1 MSKLKVLLPW
11 LLVAGGSCLAF
22 WGAWEYAGSRAS
34 QVRAANSWEP
44 TLAAGSV
51 RLLPG
56 DVFARL
62 SIPRLHTAL
71 YVVEGTDHD
80 ELRRGPGHL
89 EGTAMPGDGGNCVIA
104 GHRDTHFQVLANIRE
119 GDKIEITTVRGEFV
133 YRVSGVSIVSPDN
146 TAVLEPG
153 GRPVLKLITCYPF
166 RYVGSAPK
174 RFVVR
179 ADLVD
184 HPAARTLPAT

>member
-1 MSKLKVLLPW
+1 MSKLKILLPW
-11 LLVAGGSCLAF
+11 FLIAGGSCLAF

-34 QVRAANSWEP
+34 QVQAANSWES

-51 RLLPG
+51 RLQPG

-89 EGTAMPGDGGNCVIA
+89 EGTAMPGDSGNCVIA
-104 GHRDTHFQVLANIRE
+104 GHRDTHFQVLANIRD

-133 YRVSGVSIVSPDN
+133 YRVSGMSIVSPDN
-146 TAVLEPG
+146 TAVLEPA
-153 GRPVLKLITCYPF
+153 GRPVLNLITCYPF
-166 RYVGSAPK
+166 RYVGNAPK
-174 RFVVR
+174 RFIVR
-179 ADLVD
+179 ADLID
-184 HPAARTLPAT
+184 HHAVRTLQ